1 MSLFKDK
8 LNFKYPGSEGFL
20 PHVDGHFYWI
30 DNKKKIKNGRKE
42 YANHFCNIIN
52 P

>member
-8 LNFKYPGSEGFL
+8 LNFKYPGGEGFL

-30 DNKKKIKNGRKE
+30 DNQKKIKKVGKNMQ
-42 YANHFCNIIN
+42 IIFAA
-52 P
+52 